1 MPATNRLL
9 HHFFRICY
17 TIRYANQLVLF
28 EEASTGQRSDLYTS
42 NQILGLVNTV
52 FMLCYSIGL
61 AFIEPLGDRF
71 DRCHFIAAG
80 C

>member
-1 MPATNRLL
+1 
-9 HHFFRICY
+9 
-17 TIRYANQLVLF
+17 
-28 EEASTGQRSDLYTS
+28 
-42 NQILGLVNTV
+42 VNTV